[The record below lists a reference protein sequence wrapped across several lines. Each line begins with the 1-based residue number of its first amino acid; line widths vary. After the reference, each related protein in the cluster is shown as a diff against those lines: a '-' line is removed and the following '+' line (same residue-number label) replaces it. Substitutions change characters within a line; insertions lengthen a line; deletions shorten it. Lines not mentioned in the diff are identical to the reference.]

1 MPCGAAGQVRPAA
14 ARRRSETH
22 SSPAITG
29 HYAHFMLR
37 DVTATRYIEPLHT
50 GGSVPGVVEADDLGT
65 YVVKFTASAQGRKAL
80 VAEIVVGELARHLGL
95 RFPELVLVHF
105 DPAVA
110 RDEPHQ
116 EVQDLLRASAGL
128 NLGMDL
134 LPGAKD
140 FTPDAIDVDPLEAG
154 KVVWLDALTAN
165 VDRTVHSS
173 NLMIW
178 PTFGTRPPKL
188 WLIDHGAALVFHHR
202 WGASAPDKAYDFR
215 HHALGGYGPDMAAAD
230 AELAPLVTES
240 VLRDIV
246 ASCRTPGSPTSR
258 ASPRPTWCARRTSG
272 HLLARARSS
281 AAWLPTGFPTR
292 GELAAGVARRAAA
305 TQAAR
310 PAWLKRVPDLHGKPA
325 AEQDWTRHV
334 G

>member
-1 MPCGAAGQVRPAA
+1 
-14 ARRRSETH
+14 
-22 SSPAITG
+22 
-29 HYAHFMLR
+29 MLR
-37 DVTATRYIEPLHT
+37 VVTATRYIEPLHT

-65 YVVKFTASAQGRKAL
+65 YVVKFTGSAQGRKAL

-110 RDEPHQ
+110 SDEPHQ

-134 LPGAKD
+134 LPGAED

-178 PTFGTRPPKL
+178 PTFGIRPPKL

-246 ASCRTPGSPTSR
+246 GLVPEAWLADEPGFTSPDEVR
-258 ASPRPTWCARRTSG
+258 EAYVG

-292 GELAAGVARRAAA
+292 GELAAADARRAAA
-305 TQAAR
+305 TEAGR

-325 AEQDWTRHV
+325 AERDWTRHV

>member
-1 MPCGAAGQVRPAA
+1 
-14 ARRRSETH
+14 
-22 SSPAITG
+22 
-29 HYAHFMLR
+29 MLR

-246 ASCRTPGSPTSR
+246 GLVPDAWLADEPGF
-258 ASPRPTWCARRTSG
+258 ASPDEVREAYVG

-292 GELAAGVARRAAA
+292 GELAAADARRAAA
-305 TQAAR
+305 TQAGR